1 MNKEYILYFIF
12 LFIISVFNQCHSK
25 YMNRTVEMFNDINVK
40 NINSIKLEI
49 SEILEKLESYVDK
62 IVNFTN
68 FNNSKFL
75 NENYDELNDDELNDD
90 EPIVEEFMNY
100 SIEGCNRDYES
111 SWKEEF
117 KSFTSREQIINY
129 VFMLNSLYDKNISK
143 LIELKESIID
153 DIYLMKKII
162 NNSTD
167 TEFVNC
173 DQISPKQ
180 TQIIE
185 KYCVDDDEDV
195 FTNQKIVFTTDINTI
210 SDNICALVVGYND
223 LHHIVKEI
231 IDVNTFLNSIWKDE
245 NEINKTNIQFK
256 TDYDSSTA
264 SSSA

>member
-1 MNKEYILYFIF
+1 LYFIF
-12 LFIISVFNQCHSK
+12 LLIISFFNQCHSK

-62 IVNFTN
+62 IVNFKN

-75 NENYDELNDDELNDD
+75 NENSNELNDDEQ
-90 EPIVEEFMNY
+90 IVEEFVNY
-100 SIEGCNRDYES
+100 SIEGCKRDYES

-129 VFMLNSLYDKNISK
+129 VFILNSLYDKNISK
-143 LIELKESIID
+143 LIELKENIID
-153 DIYLMKKII
+153 NIYIMKKII

-167 TEFVNC
+167 SEFVNC

-180 TQIIE
+180 QQIIE
-185 KYCVDDDEDV
+185 KYCNDDENVDM
-195 FTNQKIVFTTDINTI
+195 FTKQKIVFTEDINTI
-210 SDNICALVVGYND
+210 SDNICTLVVGYND

-231 IDVNTFLNSIWKDE
+231 IDVNIFFNSIWTDE
-245 NEINKTNIQFK
+245 KEINKTNIQFK
-256 TDYDSSTA
+256 TD
-264 SSSA
+264 

>member
-12 LFIISVFNQCHSK
+12 LLIISFFNQCHSK

-62 IVNFTN
+62 IVNFKN

-75 NENYDELNDDELNDD
+75 NENSNELNDDEQ
-90 EPIVEEFMNY
+90 IVEEFVNY
-100 SIEGCNRDYES
+100 SIEGCKRDYES

-129 VFMLNSLYDKNISK
+129 VFILNSLYDKNISK
-143 LIELKESIID
+143 LIELKENIID
-153 DIYLMKKII
+153 NIYIMKKII

-167 TEFVNC
+167 SEFVNC

-180 TQIIE
+180 QQIIE
-185 KYCVDDDEDV
+185 KYCNDDENVDM
-195 FTNQKIVFTTDINTI
+195 FTKQKIVFTEDINTI
-210 SDNICALVVGYND
+210 SDNICTLVVGYND

-231 IDVNTFLNSIWKDE
+231 IDVNIFFNSIWTDE
-245 NEINKTNIQFK
+245 KEINKTNIQFK
-256 TDYDSSTA
+256 TD
-264 SSSA
+264 